1 MAHRALALGFVSAS
15 LLLAACSGDPS
26 SNPTGAGASGSSSG
40 SGASGGAGGA
50 GGGMGGAGGGMGGT
64 GGAGGGMGGAGGA
77 GGGMGGAGGGMGGNG
92 GAGGGMG
99 GAGGAG
105 GGMAI
110 NPLDGIGAVEKVES
124 GFQFTEGPQWV
135 PATGTLLFSDIPAST
150 IYEVQPPSSISV
162 FLNPT
167 NNTNGIGLDEAG
179 LIVTCEHSGRRVART
194 LAGGSIVTVVD
205 NYQGKKLNSPND
217 VIVRKDGNLYF
228 TDPPYGLGGN
238 PSDLGFNGVYQ
249 VRPSGGGTALIANDM
264 QRPNGIALSPD
275 GNTLYVDDT
284 QTGELRAYA
293 LAPDGTA
300 GMAQKLATTS
310 ANPDGMTID
319 ELGNIYVS
327 DAAGIEVFRPDG
339 TLIGAIAVPEKP
351 TNCAFG
357 GDDRLTLY
365 ITAQKSLYRVKMV
378 LPGLY

>member
-1 MAHRALALGFVSAS
+1 MVHRALALSFVSAS

-26 SNPTGAGASGSSSG
+26 SNTSGAGASGASSG
-40 SGASGGAGGA
+40 SGASGGTGGT
-50 GGGMGGAGGGMGGT
+50 GGGMGGT
-64 GGAGGGMGGAGGA
+64 GGTGGGMGGSGGA
-77 GGGMGGAGGGMGGNG
+77 GGGMG

-135 PATGTLLFSDIPAST
+135 PARGTLLFSDIPMST
-150 IYEVQPPSSISV
+150 IFEVQPPSTISV
-162 FLNPT
+162 FVNPT

-179 LIVTCEHSGRRVART
+179 LIITCEHSGRRVART
-194 LAGGSIVTVVD
+194 LADGSIVTVID

-249 VRPSGGGTALIANDM
+249 VRPAGGGTALITNDM
-264 QRPNGIALSPD
+264 QRPNGVALSPD

-284 QTGELRAYA
+284 QTGELRAYP
-293 LAPDGTA
+293 LGPDGSA
-300 GMAQKLATTS
+300 GAAQKLATTS
-310 ANPDGMTID
+310 ANPDGMTVD
-319 ELGNIYVS
+319 DLGNIYVS

-365 ITAQKSLYRVKMV
+365 VTAQKSLYRVKMV
-378 LPGLY
+378 VPGLY